1 MDEDQG
7 VYSAEASLQDD
18 PLLPVDSLLLED
30 EASELSSS
38 PSVATPSPPSPS
50 KTGSTPPKVSV
61 IE

>member
-1 MDEDQG
+1 M
-7 VYSAEASLQDD
+7 YSAEASLQDD

-50 KTGSTPPKVSV
+50 KTGTTPPKVSV